1 MKVIILLLLFIV
13 QSCNYQTRG
22 ENYGLSKF
30 HLGKKILFCSPIT
43 PKKENYK
50 FAKSLGKYFYL
61 ELVRYSKGGLINSA
75 TLQNTRDVI
84 TWDNIIV
91 DGSVNLDELSYIA
104 ETLKCDTFLVT
115 RVLDSSNFP
124 PYQAV
129 ILVEWYDT
137 KSKKLLAK
145 LHNNSNLDFG
155 NTKNKFEVYLM
166 KKNKFTG
173 ENLFSDNASLK
184 TALLK
189 PEEFQKFIAHI
200 AVQGLLPE
208 LN

>member
-13 QSCNYQTRG
+13 QGCNYQTKG
-22 ENYGLSKF
+22 ENFGLNKF
-30 HLGKKILFCSPIT
+30 HLGKKILFVSPIT
-43 PKKENYK
+43 PKKENLK
-50 FAKSLGKYFYL
+50 FANSLGKYFYL
-61 ELVRYSKGGLINSA
+61 ELLRYSKGGLIDCTN
-75 TLQNTRDVI
+75 LGNTKGVI
-84 TWDNIIV
+84 TWENIV
-91 DGSVNLDELSYIA
+91 VNGAVNIDELAYIA

-115 RVLDSSNFP
+115 RLLDASNFP
-124 PYQAV
+124 PYRAV

-137 KSKKLLAK
+137 KSKDLLAK
-145 LHNNSNLDFG
+145 LYNTSNLDFG

-166 KKNKFTG
+166 KKNQFIG
-173 ENLFSDNASLK
+173 EHLLSDDASLK

>member
-13 QSCNYQTRG
+13 QGCNYQTKG
-22 ENYGLSKF
+22 VNLGLTKF

-43 PKKENYK
+43 PKKENKK
-50 FAKSLGKYFYL
+50 FADSLGKYFYL
-61 ELVRYSKGGLINSA
+61 ELLRYSKGGLINSSS
-75 TLQNTRDVI
+75 LENTRDVI

-91 DGSVNLDELSYIA
+91 NGEVNLDELSYVA

-115 RVLDSSNFP
+115 RLLDASNFP
-124 PYQAV
+124 PYRTV
-129 ILVEWYDT
+129 VLIEWYDT
-137 KSKKLLAK
+137 KSKELLAK
-145 LHNNSNLDFG
+145 LYNSSNLDFG
-155 NTKNKFEVYLM
+155 DTKNKFEVYLM
-166 KKNKFTG
+166 KKNQFTG

-189 PEEFQKFIAHI
+189 PEEFQKFLAQI